1 MATKRQRVKV
11 SFTEEERARVDA
23 LADQLKLSVSELLR
37 RLVLAQRL
45 PKAEDFVARHSI
57 LDLMKINADQARLGN
72 LFKMALD
79 EPLSQDLFQRLHAIT
94 ADIRETQDD
103 LKASARAIHAMVS
116 ASRS

>member
-1 MATKRQRVKV
+1 MATKRKRILV
-11 SFTEEERARVDA
+11 SFTEEERAKVDA

-45 PKAEDFVARHSI
+45 PKAEDFVAQRSI
-57 LDLMKINADQARLGN
+57 LDLMRINADLARLGN

-79 EPLSQDLFQRLHAIT
+79 EPLSQEMFQQLHTIT
-94 ADIRETQDD
+94 AEIRDTQYD

-116 ASRS
+116 PPRS